1 MKKIVIGIFLLTGL
15 LFSATTSSF
24 NFLVKNEQKVK
35 KVYFDQNFKKLVV
48 LVKDDGTNRSG
59 YAQYISLELHAHGFT
74 TKDVAIIYIKDIR
87 TPMSSIKDGN
97 GKVLGKAR
105 MVR

>member
-1 MKKIVIGIFLLTGL
+1 MKKIVLGIFLFTCL
-15 LFSATTSSF
+15 LFGATTNNF
-24 NFLVKNEQKVK
+24 DFLVKNEQKVK

-48 LVKDDGTNRSG
+48 LVKDDGTNRNG
-59 YAQYISLELHAHGFT
+59 YAQYISLELKEHGYT
-74 TKDVAIIYIKDIR
+74 TKDVAIIYIKDIS
-87 TPMSSIKDGN
+87 TPISSIKEGN